1 MGPQMGAWLVLVG
14 YVGRP
19 GLQCWGGG
27 GGDVAARPRSEA
39 ATADVCRVG
48 RCFPPP
54 PVRCGAPS
62 AAGQVGPS
70 PAPPGHV
77 VATWLVSCWRATSWW
92 WWTGLVSR
100 SGEPGKPSGAG
111 SSSHRRRRRAGPM
124 RGDARRRGRPPLAGG
139 GTELVAGLPPA
150 AAGVEHPSL
159 GRRRYR

>member
-19 GLQCWGGG
+19 GLQCRGGG
-27 GGDVAARPRSEA
+27 GTWPRAHEAKPRPLTCAASGVAFRRRP
-39 ATADVCRVG
+39 
-48 RCFPPP
+48 
-54 PVRCGAPS
+54 CGAVHP
-62 AAGQVGPS
+62 ARQVRWAP

-124 RGDARRRGRPPLAGG
+124 RGGGVGRLSPAVEQNWSPVCRRQRRAWSIRVSGGAGTG
-139 GTELVAGLPPA
+139 D
-150 AAGVEHPSL
+150 
-159 GRRRYR
+159 R